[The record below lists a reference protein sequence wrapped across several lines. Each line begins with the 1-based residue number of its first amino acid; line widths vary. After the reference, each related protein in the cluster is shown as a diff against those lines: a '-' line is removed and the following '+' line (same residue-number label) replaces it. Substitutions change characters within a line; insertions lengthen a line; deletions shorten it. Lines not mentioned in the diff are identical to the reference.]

1 MMRMPETDQPWKGIP
16 QPASQEL
23 SEAELEDRWDWAF
36 RAKLTIRRN
45 LEPDDVIL
53 QLAEEAAELA
63 QAAAKY
69 IRAHRDKNPTPVSAY
84 ESYKHLC
91 EELADVLNCAYVLG
105 LDEYG
110 ALHNSDA
117 LPKLRRWADR
127 LKNGCCER

>member
-1 MMRMPETDQPWKGIP
+1 MPETDQPWKGIP
-16 QPASQEL
+16 RPGSLEL
-23 SEAELEDRWDWAF
+23 DEAESDDRWDMAF
-36 RAKLTIRRN
+36 CAKLTIRRN

-69 IRAHRDKNPTPVSAY
+69 IRARRSKNPTPVSAY
-84 ESYKHLC
+84 VAHKQLC

-105 LDEYG
+105 LDEDSV
-110 ALHNSDA
+110 LHNRDA